1 MIFFAANMKY
11 KLTKNKHQIVYLTL
25 NQKPISKSSILIGK
39 NINYYIAKFNL
50 CSFIFRLYKNQSKIN
65 KYF

>member
-50 CSFIFRLYKNQSKIN
+50 CSFILDYIKI
-65 KYF
+65 KVK